1 MVRNLPDPD
10 AAPGTDVVIYD
21 GQCRFC
27 QGQVRNLQR
36 LDRWGQRLSFLS
48 LHDPRVSRRYPEL
61 SHDELMA
68 QMYVVDTRG
77 NRYGGSD
84 AVRYLTRRLPL
95 LWPAM
100 PILHLPGTAG
110 LWRWAYNQVAR
121 RRYRISGRA
130 CEADACSIHLQR

>member
-1 MVRNLPDPD
+1 MSSALPDPD
-10 AAPGTDVVIYD
+10 QFLDTDVVIYD

-36 LDRWGQRLSFLS
+36 LDRWGRRLSFLS
-48 LHDPRVSRRYPEL
+48 LHDPRVSQRYPDL
-61 SHDELMA
+61 SHDQLMA
-68 QMYVVDTRG
+68 QMFVVDTRG

-110 LWRWAYNQVAR
+110 LWRWAYQEVAK
-121 RRYRISGRA
+121 RRYRISGRE
-130 CEADACSIHLQR
+130 CQQGACSLHLNR

>member
-1 MVRNLPDPD
+1 MVRNLPDPE

-21 GQCRFC
+21 GHCRFC